1 MVLLGLLPVV
11 ALGLL
16 IALLRRRGTKPAEAV
31 IIGPLLWAYG
41 AAIASEALSLLRALT
56 FASLLAAW
64 SLAVIALAFAFLRS
78 GRLAWAPR
86 RWAAEIRSAA
96 AGFITE
102 EWILAATLLIIGSA
116 TLLVA
121 LVCPPNNWDSQTYHL
136 PRIEHWIQN
145 RSFDFYLTRIDRQLI
160 YPDLAEALIL
170 PLRLLSGGDRWDNLL
185 QWLAGAGSVFLV
197 GRIALALGASRRGI
211 AFARLM
217 TATLPIGI
225 LESSTTQNDLV
236 VTVFLL
242 AMAERLLA
250 WRESLR
256 ARDAAFFAIAAGL
269 ALTTKGT
276 AYLIGL
282 PLGLWFLAANLRA
295 GPRALP
301 MLIACGFLLLLPN
314 LPGYQRNFAYSGS
327 PLGTGGEATNNTAY
341 GLGEL
346 LVNGVRNIVVNIA
359 TQNSDYDKWLTCFV
373 HQRLAA
379 LGLDA
384 DAPEIT
390 FPGTTFSVTTY
401 QNNEDIA
408 ANPVQLILGAAAV
421 IAVLLS
427 GASAFP
433 RRRYAL
439 CIMGATLLFLIVLRW
454 QPWITRLQLPIFALA
469 MPLTAFFALER
480 QSRRAR
486 LGAAAA
492 MTGMAILLIVVA
504 SPGLWSN
511 YGRPLFP
518 PGGFAYS
525 IWASTGDE
533 ILFRTRPDLYTAY
546 QSAAVYVAQHGDS
559 QIGLLMHGNDWEY
572 PFWRLLRRLD
582 IKDLRI
588 EHVGMSD
595 PHLVNPYPLG
605 PFHPTVVIS
614 TTRVSPPEITID
626 GTSWHRDLELPSFA
640 IYRRSPS

>member
-1 MVLLGLLPVV
+1 MLLLGLLPLA

-16 IALLRRRGTKPAEAV
+16 IAVLRRRGRTPAEAV
-31 IIGPLLWAYG
+31 ILGPLLWAYC
-41 AAIASEALSLLRALT
+41 AAVASEALSLFGALT
-56 FASLLAAW
+56 FVSILAAW
-64 SLAVIALAFAFLRS
+64 SLAVIALAFGFLRS
-78 GRLAWAPR
+78 GPLAWTPR
-86 RWAAEIRSAA
+86 RWPTQIRSAA
-96 AGFITE
+96 AGLIAE
-102 EWILAATLLIIGSA
+102 EWILAAALLIIGSA

-145 RSFDFYLTRIDRQLI
+145 RSFAFYLTHIDRQLI
-160 YPDLAEALIL
+160 YPGLAEVLIL
-170 PLRLLSGGDRWDNLL
+170 PLRLLSDGDRWDNLL
-185 QWLAGAGSVFLV
+185 QWLAGAGSVLIV

-217 TATLPIGI
+217 AATLPIGI

-236 VTVFLL
+236 VTFFLL

-250 WRESLR
+250 WRDSLR
-256 ARDAAFFAIAAGL
+256 ARDAAFFAIATGL
-269 ALTTKGT
+269 ALATKGT

-282 PLGLWFLAANLRA
+282 PLGLWFLAANLRE

-301 MLIACGFLLLLPN
+301 LLITCGFLLLLPN
-314 LPGYQRNFAYSGS
+314 LPGYLRNYDYSGS
-327 PLGTGGEATNNTAY
+327 PLGTGGEATNNNAY

-346 LVNGVRNIVVNIA
+346 AVNAVRNIVVNLA
-359 TQNSDYDKWLTCFV
+359 TQNSDYDKWLTRFV
-373 HQRLAA
+373 HERLAT

-390 FPGTTFSVTTY
+390 FPGTTFGVTTY

-421 IAVLLS
+421 IAVLFG

-439 CIMGATLLFLIVLRW
+439 CILGATLLFLIVLRW
-454 QPWITRLQLPIFALA
+454 QPWITRLQLPVFALA
-469 MPLTAFFALER
+469 MPLTAFLVLER
-480 QSRRAR
+480 ESRRAR

-511 YGRPLFP
+511 YRRPLFP

-525 IWASTGDE
+525 IWARSGDE
-533 ILFRTRPDLYTAY
+533 ILLLDRPDLYTAF

-559 QIGLLMHGNDWEY
+559 QIGLIMGGNDWEY
-572 PFWRLLRRLD
+572 PLWRILRRLD
-582 IKDLRI
+582 IKGLRI

-595 PHLVNPYPLG
+595 PHLARPYPLG
-605 PFHPTVVIS
+605 PFHPTLVIS
-614 TTRVSPPEITID
+614 TKRVSTPEITID
-626 GTSWHRDLELPSFA
+626 GAAWYRDLELPSFA

>member
-1 MVLLGLLPVV
+1 MLLLGLLPLA

-16 IALLRRRGTKPAEAV
+16 IALLRRRGRKPAEAV
-31 IIGPLLWAYG
+31 ILGPLLWAYG
-41 AAIASEALSLLRALT
+41 AAIANEALSLFGALT
-56 FASLLAAW
+56 FISILAAW
-64 SLAVIALAFAFLRS
+64 SLAFIALAFGFLRS
-78 GRLAWAPR
+78 GPLAVTPR
-86 RWAAEIRSAA
+86 RWPTRIRSAA
-96 AGFITE
+96 AGLIAE
-102 EWILAATLLIIGSA
+102 EWILAAALIIIGSA

-160 YPDLAEALIL
+160 YPGLAEALIL

-211 AFARLM
+211 AFTRLM
-217 TATLPIGI
+217 AATLPIGI
-225 LESSTTQNDLV
+225 LESSSTQNDLV
-236 VTVFLL
+236 VTFFLL
-242 AMAERLLA
+242 SMAERLLT

-256 ARDAAFFAIAAGL
+256 ATDAGFFAVAAGL
-269 ALTTKGT
+269 ALATKGT

-295 GPRALP
+295 GPRALA
-301 MLIACGFLLLLPN
+301 MLIACGFILLLPN
-314 LPGYQRNFAYSGS
+314 LPGYLRNLDYSGA
-327 PLGTGGEATNNTAY
+327 PLGTGGEATNNAAY
-341 GLGEL
+341 GPGEL
-346 LVNGVRNIVVNIA
+346 VVNAVRNVVVNFA
-359 TQNSDYDKWLTCFV
+359 TQNSDYDKWLTRFV
-373 HQRLAA
+373 HQQLAT

-390 FPGTTFSVTTY
+390 FPGTSFSVITY

-421 IAVLLS
+421 IAVLLR

-439 CIMGATLLFLIVLRW
+439 CILGATFLFLIVLRW
-454 QPWITRLQLPIFALA
+454 QPWITRLQLPILALT

-480 QSRRAR
+480 ESRRAR
-486 LGAAAA
+486 IGAATA

-518 PGGFAYS
+518 AGGFAYS
-525 IWASTGDE
+525 IWARTGDE
-533 ILFRTRPDLYTAY
+533 ILFLARFDLYTGY
-546 QSAAVYVAQHGDS
+546 ESAAVYVAQHGDS
-559 QIGLLMHGNDWEY
+559 QIGLVTNDSDWEY
-572 PFWRLLRRLD
+572 PLW
-582 IKDLRI
+582 
-588 EHVGMSD
+588 
-595 PHLVNPYPLG
+595 
-605 PFHPTVVIS
+605 
-614 TTRVSPPEITID
+614 
-626 GTSWHRDLELPSFA
+626 
-640 IYRRSPS
+640 

>member
-1 MVLLGLLPVV
+1 MLLLGLLPLA

-16 IALLRRRGTKPAEAV
+16 IALLQRRGTKPAEAFV
-31 IIGPLLWAYG
+31 LGPLLWAYG
-41 AAIASEALSLLRALT
+41 VAIAGEALSLFEALT
-56 FASLLAAW
+56 FTSLLAAW

-78 GRLAWAPR
+78 GPLAWAPPR
-86 RWAAEIRSAA
+86 RLVQFRSAA
-96 AGFITE
+96 AALIPE
-102 EWILAATLLIIGSA
+102 EWVLAAALVIVGSA

-145 RSFDFYLTRIDRQLI
+145 RSFDFYLTHIDRQLI
-160 YPDLAEALIL
+160 YPGLAEALIL

-211 AFARLM
+211 AFARLIA
-217 TATLPIGI
+217 ATLPIGI
-225 LESSTTQNDLV
+225 LESSSTQNDLV
-236 VTVFLL
+236 VTFFLL
-242 AMAERLLA
+242 CMAERLLA
-250 WRESLR
+250 WRGSLS
-256 ARDAAFFAIAAGL
+256 AKDAAFFAIATGL
-269 ALTTKGT
+269 ALATKGT
-276 AYLIGL
+276 AYLVGL

-314 LPGYQRNFAYSGS
+314 LPGYLRNFDYSGS
-327 PLGTGGEATNNTAY
+327 PLGKGGEVTNNAAY

-346 LVNGVRNIVVNIA
+346 VVNGVRNIAINLA
-359 TQNSDYDKWLTCFV
+359 TQNSDYDKWLTRFI
-373 HQRLAA
+373 HQQLAA

-390 FPGTTFSVTTY
+390 FPGMTFGVTTY

-408 ANPVQLILGAAAV
+408 ANPVQLILGAVAV
-421 IAVLLS
+421 IVVLLR
-427 GASAFP
+427 GACAFP

-439 CIMGATLLFLIVLRW
+439 CMLGATLLFLLVLRW
-454 QPWITRLQLPIFALA
+454 QPWITRLQLPIFALTV
-469 MPLTAFFALER
+469 PLTAFLALER
-480 QSRRAR
+480 ESRRAR
-486 LGAAAA
+486 IGAAAA

-518 PGGFAYS
+518 PGGYPYS
-525 IWASTGDE
+525 IWARTGDE
-533 ILFRTRPDLYTAY
+533 ILFTGHPDLFTAY

-559 QIGLLMHGNDWEY
+559 QIGLVTGGNDWEY
-572 PFWRLLRRLD
+572 PLWRLLRGLG

-588 EHVGMSD
+588 EHVGMSN
-595 PHLVNPYPLG
+595 PRLSKPYPLG
-605 PFHPTVVIS
+605 PFDPTLVVATIKD
-614 TTRVSPPEITID
+614 PPARLSID
-626 GTSWHRDLELPSFA
+626 GAPWQRVMQFPYFA
-640 IYRRSPS
+640 IYRREP

>member
-1 MVLLGLLPVV
+1 MLLLGLLPLA

-16 IALLRRRGTKPAEAV
+16 VARLRRRGGKPVEAV
-31 IIGPLLWAYG
+31 IFGPLLWAYG
-41 AAIASEALSLLRALT
+41 AAIASEALSLFGALT

-78 GRLAWAPR
+78 GPLAWAPR
-86 RWAAEIRSAA
+86 RWLVQIRSAA
-96 AGFITE
+96 AGLIAE
-102 EWILAATLLIIGSA
+102 EWILAAALLIIGSA

-160 YPDLAEALIL
+160 YPGLAETLIL

-185 QWLAGAGSVFLV
+185 QWLAGAGAVFLV

-217 TATLPIGI
+217 AATLPIGI
-225 LESSTTQNDLV
+225 LESSSTQNDLV
-236 VTVFLL
+236 VTFFLL
-242 AMAERLLA
+242 SMAERLLA

-256 ARDAAFFAIAAGL
+256 AGDGAFFAVAAGL
-269 ALTTKGT
+269 ALATKGT
-276 AYLIGL
+276 AYVIGL

-314 LPGYQRNFAYSGS
+314 LPGYLRNFDYSGS
-327 PLGTGGEATNNTAY
+327 PLGTGGEATNNTAF

-346 LVNGVRNIVVNIA
+346 VVNGLRNIVVNLA
-359 TQNSDYDKWLTCFV
+359 TQNSDYDKWLTRVV
-373 HQRLAA
+373 HERLAS
-379 LGLDA
+379 LGLNA

-390 FPGTTFSVTTY
+390 FPGTTFGVTTY

-421 IAVLLS
+421 IAVLLG
-427 GASAFP
+427 GASAYP

-439 CIMGATLLFLIVLRW
+439 CVLGATLLFLIVLRW
-454 QPWITRLQLPIFALA
+454 QPWVTRLQLPIFALA
-469 MPLTAFFALER
+469 MPLTAFFALEPE
-480 QSRRAR
+480 SRRAR

-492 MTGMAILLIVVA
+492 MTGMAVLLIVVA

-518 PGGFAYS
+518 SGGYAYS
-525 IWASTGDE
+525 IWARTGDG
-533 ILFRTRPDLYTAY
+533 ILFLARPDLYTAY

-559 QIGLLMHGNDWEY
+559 QIGLITSGNDWEY
-572 PFWRLLRRLD
+572 PLWRILRRLD

-595 PHLVNPYPLG
+595 PHLAKPYPLG
-605 PFHPTVVIS
+605 PFHPTVILS
-614 TTRVSPPEITID
+614 TRRVSPPEITID
-626 GTSWHRDLELPSFA
+626 GASWYRDLELPSFA

>member
-1 MVLLGLLPVV
+1 
-11 ALGLL
+11 
-16 IALLRRRGTKPAEAV
+16 
-31 IIGPLLWAYG
+31 
-41 AAIASEALSLLRALT
+41 
-56 FASLLAAW
+56 
-64 SLAVIALAFAFLRS
+64 
-78 GRLAWAPR
+78 
-86 RWAAEIRSAA
+86 
-96 AGFITE
+96 
-102 EWILAATLLIIGSA
+102 
-116 TLLVA
+116 
-121 LVCPPNNWDSQTYHL
+121 
-136 PRIEHWIQN
+136 
-145 RSFDFYLTRIDRQLI
+145 
-160 YPDLAEALIL
+160 
-170 PLRLLSGGDRWDNLL
+170 
-185 QWLAGAGSVFLV
+185 
-197 GRIALALGASRRGI
+197 
-211 AFARLM
+211 
-217 TATLPIGI
+217 
-225 LESSTTQNDLV
+225 
-236 VTVFLL
+236 
-242 AMAERLLA
+242 
-250 WRESLR
+250 
-256 ARDAAFFAIAAGL
+256 
-269 ALTTKGT
+269 
-276 AYLIGL
+276 
-282 PLGLWFLAANLRA
+282 RA

-301 MLIACGFLLLLPN
+301 TLIACGFLLLLPN

-359 TQNSDYDKWLTCFV
+359 TQNSDYDKWLTRFV

-408 ANPVQLILGAAAV
+408 ANPVQLTLGAAAV

-469 MPLTAFFALER
+469 MPLTAHFALER
-480 QSRRAR
+480 ESRRAG

-492 MTGMAILLIVVA
+492 MAGMAILLIVVA

-518 PGGFAYS
+518 SGGYAYS
-525 IWASTGDE
+525 IWPRTGDE
-533 ILFRTRPDLYTAY
+533 ILFLARPDLYTAY

-559 QIGLLMHGNDWEY
+559 QIGLITGGNDWEY
-572 PFWRLLRRLD
+572 PLWRVLRRLD
-582 IKDLRI
+582 IKDLRV

-595 PHLVNPYPLG
+595 PHLAKPYPLG
-605 PFHPTVVIS
+605 QFHPTVVLS
-614 TTRVSPPEITID
+614 TRRVSPPEITID
-626 GTSWHRDLELPSFA
+626 GTSWYRDLALPSFA